1 MTAALSSENPFAAP
15 SPLPY
20 ELPDFERILPE
31 HFAPAIEQGFRDR
44 EAAIDA
50 IASNPEPA
58 TFANTLEALE
68 ASGEL
73 LWRVGSVLFAL
84 ASSDATPEIE
94 ALEEEYAPKFAAHED
109 RIHLNSA
116 LSERVRSIYE
126 QRDALGLRDDQLKL
140 VEDYELRFRLAG
152 ATLSDA
158 DKERL
163 AELNQREARLQSQF
177 VRQLLADTNEL
188 AVVVDDESELDGLD
202 PADKASALEAATA
215 AGLEGKYR
223 ITLTLPVGHA
233 WLAKLTNRALRE
245 RIYRA
250 SRSRGARDNGNNNS
264 AIVRELLQLR
274 AEKATLLGFDTYAD
288 LRLADST
295 AGSKDAV
302 NERLARLGRA
312 VAPSVER
319 EQAKLQELAGD
330 TPIEPW
336 DWAFYAEQVRER
348 DFDVDETALRPYFE
362 AGRVLEQGV
371 FRAANLLYGITF
383 SEREDLVAHHPDA
396 RVFEV
401 FDEDGSGLGLY
412 IVDLYARDVKRGG
425 AWMSTY
431 LQQNELFGHKTVV
444 FNILNVTKPPAGAP
458 TLLTFDEVETLFHE
472 FGHALHGLLAHTVY
486 PAQSGTEVKRDFVEF
501 PSQVNESWLLHPEI
515 LPGYAQHY
523 ETGEALPEAVAAKL
537 RAAATF
543 NQGFLTAENVAASTL
558 DQALHQLSPDEAAN
572 VSDLAEFEQRVLADA
587 GLDFTAVPPRYSI
600 TYFQHIFGGGY
611 AASYYGYLWS
621 EVFDAA
627 SVDVFERSDD
637 LAATGRRFRE
647 AVLQPGGSRDEL
659 TMVRDFLGEEPSIAP
674 LLRRRALLEGEDV

>member
-1 MTAALSSENPFAAP
+1 MTADLSPENPFAAP
-15 SPLPY
+15 SSLPY
-20 ELPDFERILPE
+20 ELPDFERIRPE
-31 HFAPAIEQGFRDR
+31 HFGPAIEAGFAER
-44 EAAIDA
+44 EARIAEITANSDA
-50 IASNPEPA
+50 P
-58 TFANTLEALE
+58 TFANTIEAFE

-94 ALEEEYAPKFAAHED
+94 ALEAEYAPAFAAHED
-109 RIHLNSA
+109 RIHLNGA
-116 LSERVRSIYE
+116 LYERVHALYE
-126 QRDALGLRDDQLKL
+126 QRDELGLRTDQRKL
-140 VEDYELRFRLAG
+140 LEDFDLQFRLAG
-152 ATLSDA
+152 ANLGDA
-158 DKERL
+158 DKVRL

-188 AVVVDDESELDGLD
+188 TVILDDEAELDGLD
-202 PADKASALEAATA
+202 AGDIASAREAATA

-233 WLAKLTNRALRE
+233 WLSKLTNRALRE

-250 SRSRGARDNGNNNS
+250 SRSRGARDNGNNN
-264 AIVRELLQLR
+264 AAVVRELLQLR
-274 AEKATLLGFDTYAD
+274 AEKAQLLGFDTFAD

-302 NERLARLGRA
+302 NERLARLAKA
-312 VAPSVER
+312 VAPSVAR
-319 EQAKLQELAGD
+319 EQEKLQSVAGE
-330 TPIEPW
+330 TPIEAW
-336 DWAFYAEQVRER
+336 DWAFYAEHVRQR
-348 DFDVDETALRPYFE
+348 DFDVDEAALRPYFE
-362 AGRVLEQGV
+362 AARVLEHGV
-371 FRAANLLYGITF
+371 FAAAGLLYGITF
-383 SEREDLVAHHPDA
+383 RERDDLVGHHPEA

-412 IVDLYARDVKRGG
+412 IIDLYARDVKRGG

-431 LQQNELFGHKTVV
+431 MQQNELLGHKTVV

-458 TLLTFDEVETLFHE
+458 TLLTLDEVETLFHE

-501 PSQVNESWLLHPEI
+501 PSQVNESWMLHPRI
-515 LPGYAQHY
+515 LPGYAQHV
-523 ETGEALPEAVAAKL
+523 ETGEPLQEEIAAKL

-558 DQALHQLSPDEAAN
+558 DQALHQLSREEAAGI
-572 VSDLAEFEQRVLADA
+572 VDLAELEQRILGEA
-587 GLDFTAVPPRYSI
+587 GLDFATVPPRYSI

-627 SVDVFERSDD
+627 SVDVFDRAED
-637 LAATGRRFRE
+637 LAATGRRFRSS
-647 AVLQPGGSRDEL
+647 VLQPGGSRDEL
-659 TMVRDFLGEEPSIAP
+659 EMVREFLGEEPSITP
-674 LLRRRALLEGEDV
+674 LLRRRALLGDAES